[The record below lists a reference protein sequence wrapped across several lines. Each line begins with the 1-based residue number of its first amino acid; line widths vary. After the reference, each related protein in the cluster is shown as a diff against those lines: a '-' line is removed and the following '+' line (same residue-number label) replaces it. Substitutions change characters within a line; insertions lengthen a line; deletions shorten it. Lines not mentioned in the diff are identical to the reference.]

1 MPTVLTYFSVF
12 ISFFATFIILPYW
25 IKRAKEHNL
34 LLTDV
39 HKTDQRQIPGLGG
52 LIVVFGIVMGV
63 MAYVALH
70 TFYYDDKKN
79 ALVLFA
85 ATSSI
90 LLSAL
95 IGLVDDLL
103 GRKIGLRQYQKPILT
118 LFVALPVMV
127 INAGTAII
135 TLPFI
140 GQTNLGILFP
150 LIFIPAGIVGASNAF
165 NMLAGMNGLEA
176 GMGLILTATIGYI
189 SFTNNSIPAAIL
201 AACVFFAVLAFWLY
215 NKYPAKI
222 LCGNTF
228 TYSIGTSIALIAI
241 IGNIE
246 KYALIL
252 FLPYYIEFL
261 LKLRGFMQKE
271 TLVNV
276 RPDGSLVHRYRK
288 WYATPHVV
296 MSLLQKCRIKPR
308 EWAVV
313 FIIHFITAMLALIVL
328 WMYFFGR

>member
-1 MPTVLTYFSVF
+1 MPTLLTYLSVF
-12 ISFFATFIILPYW
+12 ISFFVTFLVLPYW
-25 IKRAKEHNL
+25 IKRAREHHL
-34 LLTDV
+34 LLVDV
-39 HKTDQRQIPGLGG
+39 HKTDKREVPGLGG

-70 TFYYDDKKN
+70 TFYYDNQRN

-90 LLSAL
+90 TLSAL

-118 LFVALPVMV
+118 IFVALPMMV
-127 INAGTAII
+127 INAGTSVV
-135 TLPFI
+135 TLPFL
-140 GQTNLGILFP
+140 GQVNLGNIFP
-150 LIFIPAGIVGASNAF
+150 LLFIPAGIVGASNAF
-165 NMLAGMNGLEA
+165 NMVAGMNGLEA
-176 GMGLILTATIGYI
+176 GMGLILTGTLGYI
-189 SFTNNSIPAAIL
+189 AYNNGSIPAAIV

-215 NKYPAKI
+215 NKYPARI
-222 LCGNTF
+222 FCGNTF

-241 IGNIE
+241 LGNIE

-261 LKLRGFMQKE
+261 LKMRGFMQKE

-276 RPDGSLVHRYRK
+276 RQDGTLVHRYRK
-288 WYATPHVV
+288 WYALPHVV

-308 EWAVV
+308 EWVVV
-313 FIIHFITAMLALIVL
+313 FIIHFATMLLALVVL
-328 WMYFFGR
+328 WMYFFG

>member
-1 MPTVLTYFSVF
+1 M
-12 ISFFATFIILPYW
+12 
-25 IKRAKEHNL
+25 
-34 LLTDV
+34 LTDV
-39 HKTDQRQIPGLGG
+39 HKVDQRQIPGLGG
-52 LIVVFGIVMGV
+52 LIVVFGIVMGI

-127 INAGTAII
+127 INAGTAVM
-135 TLPFI
+135 TLPFF
-140 GQTNLGILFP
+140 GQINFGIVFP
-150 LIFIPAGIVGASNAF
+150 LLIIPAGIIGASNAF

-176 GMGLILTATIGYI
+176 GMGLVLTGTLGYI
-189 SFTNNSIPAAIL
+189 AYTNGSIPAAII

-228 TYSIGTSIALIAI
+228 TYSTGTSIALIAI

-252 FLPYYIEFL
+252 FLPYYLEFV
-261 LKLRGFMQKE
+261 LKIRGLMQKE

-276 RPDGSLVHRYRK
+276 RPDGSLSHRYRK
-288 WYATPHVV
+288 WYALPHVA
-296 MSLLQKCRIKPR
+296 MSLLQKCSIKPR
-308 EWAVV
+308 EWTVV
-313 FIIHFITAMLALIVL
+313 FIIHFFTAMLALIVL
-328 WMYFFGR
+328 WMYFYV